1 MLHEKKNIVS
11 FKVIQYDKENI
22 NPPVLLAIVVVRMYT
37 KQLICWNILTRTLLR
52 SRESEQCSL
61 ALKVRALNAHA
72 QNGQFFE
79 SYVG

>member
-37 KQLICWNILTRTLLR
+37 KQLIC
-52 SRESEQCSL
+52 
-61 ALKVRALNAHA
+61 
-72 QNGQFFE
+72 
-79 SYVG
+79 